1 MERNEMDAIFM
12 PFERLSNAAAQDGF
26 GLGLTIVN
34 SLTALL
40 GGKIE
45 VDSTLGKGSTFTVSI
60 PLKAAEDSALD
71 ISNKKA
77 EPMTKPI
84 SVLAL
89 DNDEV
94 LLTMMHDMFAHRG
107 IQCTVCNSVR
117 DMTAR
122 IRTGKYDVLITDMK
136 MPDMNGYDVLRFLRS
151 ANVGNSKTIPVIVST
166 ASGSCNEEEIKA
178 KGFAALLSKP
188 FSLDELVSTARN
200 CLLTDDVHTGPDL
213 TGLLEFEDGK
223 EIAILEKLVKQTEQ
237 NLDEII
243 KACNRNDRERLDYLV
258 HHLSSSWMIL
268 HAEKPLKDL
277 NALLHRTQTQCPAD
291 ELQEAIHKVRQT
303 GKQIIS
309 ESKKRME
316 EYGKDHRY

>member
-1 MERNEMDAIFM
+1 
-12 PFERLSNAAAQDGF
+12 
-26 GLGLTIVN
+26 
-34 SLTALL
+34 
-40 GGKIE
+40 
-45 VDSTLGKGSTFTVSI
+45 
-60 PLKAAEDSALD
+60 
-71 ISNKKA
+71 
-77 EPMTKPI
+77 MTKPF

-94 LLTMMHDMFAHRG
+94 LLTMIHDMFAHRG
-107 IQCTVCNSVR
+107 IQCTVCSSVR
-117 DMTAR
+117 DMTAQIR
-122 IRTGKYDVLITDMK
+122 IGKYDVLITDMK

-166 ASGSCNEEEIKA
+166 ASGSCNEEEIMA

-188 FSLDELVSTARN
+188 FSLDELVSTTRN
-200 CLLTDDVHTGPDL
+200 CLPTDDVLTGPDL

-223 EIAILEKLVKQTEQ
+223 EIAILKKLVKQTEQ

-277 NALLHRTQTQCPAD
+277 NALLHRPRTQCPTD
-291 ELQEAIHKVRQT
+291 ELQNAIHKVRQT
-303 GKQIIS
+303 GEQIIS